1 MGIAVSTDVATAVNT
16 SRSTTFQQAQNTCT
30 ASCNQ
35 IQQGTT
41 IILSNTT
48 TGNITFDQQCTA
60 NANCYMTNAVDQAV
74 VEFQKAQASGTASPA
89 LFPGIQI
96 NTSVSTTV
104 NDLTND
110 FTQILNN
117 ICTADINQVNYGTMI
132 YATNSKTGDISFTQN
147 GNATADCIMENT
159 ARLKLQMQQQGDAT
173 ASAGS
178 TIAGLASAII
188 GVIIVVVIIVAVVS
202 IVRGTITKNEPKPG
216 QNQNLNNN
224 NQVAQAARRSR

>member
-1 MGIAVSTDVATAVNT
+1 MGIAVSTDVSTVVNT
-16 SRSTTFQQAQNTCT
+16 QKATTFQQAQNTCT

-74 VEFQKAQASGTASPA
+74 TQFQEAQASGTASPA

-104 NDLTND
+104 NDLQND

-117 ICTADINQVNYGTMI
+117 ICSADINQVNYGTMI

-147 GNATADCIMENT
+147 GNATADCVMENS
-159 ARLKLQMQQQGDAT
+159 ARIQLQMQQKGTAT
-173 ASAGS
+173 AAAGS

-188 GVIIVVVIIVAVVS
+188 AAVIIVVIIVAVIS
-202 IVRGTITKNEPKPG
+202 IVRGTMSQKQE
-216 QNQNLNNN
+216 
-224 NQVAQAARRSR
+224 AQKQLQQGRTSQPQQAPARRSR